1 MGVKKEVSDK
11 DMGLD
16 RIIKNLSELNR
27 SVVKVGLFQDDR
39 SSDGELSMA
48 KLGHIQ
54 EKGADTGRTIIPER
68 PFMENT
74 ALQYEYEIGNF
85 MIDVIEGLTIGAL
98 SPKQALEKVGTEY
111 EAFTKFTIDD
121 FSDPTNAESTV
132 EIKGFN
138 DPLIHTGKM
147 KSSVKFKVVRKR

>member
-1 MGVKKEVSDK
+1 MTGSASQTQKISQSSKGQGTK
-11 DMGLD
+11 
-16 RIIKNLSELNR
+16 RIILDSAVRLA
-27 SVVKVGLFQDDR
+27 GT
-39 SSDGELSMA
+39 
-48 KLGHIQ
+48 LG
-54 EKGADTGRTIIPER
+54 
-68 PFMENT
+68 
-74 ALQYEYEIGNF
+74 
-85 MIDVIEGLTIGAL
+85 IEGLTIGAL

-147 KSSVKFKVVRKR
+147 KSSVKFKIVRKR